1 MNTLTTL
8 LHAAE
13 SWWNGESMAGN
24 RQAVTRYGRAERT
37 FHLSALLGLSGVR
50 DLDVG
55 RKTIQTDAPTIFYA
69 AGGIGDY
76 WRRWAPFGCAWGIS
90 PTHGRAALNKSGN
103 LAPEKAYDA
112 ATLLHGLADDDAAR
126 AAAPIIRQTL
136 LSGSKGLRD
145 DAWILTTSMSNLAA
159 DTDWP
164 KSRTDRR
171 RQMRLAFRTLVIDH
185 GPAGVKVGA
194 VMASAEEEQATK
206 RANAQKT
213 RRKAEQEKAIRSGA
227 DPVGQAMAV
236 LAKWVGDG
244 MADAHLPTPLPKIGK
259 GKTAKTATRRNAYE
273 YLAKM
278 APRAIQTLDDA
289 AEGKIT
295 KAS

>member
-1 MNTLTTL
+1 VTTLTTL

-13 SWWNGESMAGN
+13 SWWGSEAMAGK

-55 RKTIQTDAPTIFYA
+55 RKSIMADAPTIFYA
-69 AGGIGDY
+69 GGGIGDY
-76 WRRWAPFGCAWGIS
+76 WRRYAPFGCAWGIA
-90 PTHGRAALNKSGN
+90 PNGGREAVSKAGN

-112 ATLLHGLADDDAAR
+112 VMLLHDGLGDDDAAR
-126 AAAPIIRQTL
+126 AAAPIIRQAL

-159 DTDWP
+159 STDWP

-171 RQMRLAFRTLVIDH
+171 RAMRLAFRTLMVEH
-185 GPAGVKVGA
+185 SPAGVKVGA

-206 RANAQKT
+206 RANAQKI
-213 RRKAEQEKAIRSGA
+213 RRKDEQAKALKSGA

-236 LAKWVGDG
+236 LARWVDEG
-244 MADAHLPTPLPKIGK
+244 MQDAHLPTPLPKLGRGK
-259 GKTAKTATRRNAYE
+259 AAVTATRRNAYE
-273 YLAKM
+273 WLAKL
-278 APRAIQTLDDA
+278 APKAIQTLDEQA
-289 AEGKIT
+289 A